1 MIRMK
6 FPAIL
11 QKLGDEDPDFAF
23 NLFNLVRQLKRLLT
37 GEKLNDSIGVEHV
50 TRVNLRSSVKSHFFP
65 SHGQTIIEPALKKD
79 TAGKC
84 LKNVI
89 FSQLVHR

>member
-1 MIRMK
+1 MWFMTMIRMK

-50 TRVNLRSSVKSHFFP
+50 TRVNLRSSVKSHFF
-65 SHGQTIIEPALKKD
+65 SLSWSDHHR
-79 TAGKC
+79 AGLEERYGWEVPEKM
-84 LKNVI
+84 
-89 FSQLVHR
+89 